1 MHKTHR
7 QRVGRNG
14 GFIILGMVVVVAILL
29 ILYMMQVS
37 TFFQGS
43 AGGLSRRDNREKPWH
58 VEDRILGK
66 ETIIKMPK
74 PPKPEIEDAFVL
86 KANVTLQQDKR
97 GVMRLDFADNGEVT
111 GLWKCVYTHKDR
123 RYSYNAAFAGNID
136 VDVMYSDDDGE
147 DESQLYFIAKG
158 SYTQIIYMEST
169 NTRTTVKG
177 TVYVTG
183 FLKGDY
189 SASGLLTVTTD
200 REWFADYEWQSLRK
214 DMVR

>member
-1 MHKTHR
+1 MLHNSHR
-7 QRVGRNG
+7 QLVGRNG
-14 GFIILGMVVVVAILL
+14 GFIVLGMLVVVAILL

-37 TFFQGS
+37 AFFQGS

-74 PPKPEIEDAFVL
+74 PPKPEIEDAFAL
-86 KANVTLQQDKR
+86 EANVTRQQDKR

-123 RYSYNAAFAGNID
+123 RYSYDAAFAGNID
-136 VDVMYSDDDGE
+136 VDVTFSDKTGE
-147 DESQLYFIAKG
+147 DKSQLYFIAKG

-169 NTRTTVKG
+169 NTRTSVKG

-200 REWFADYEWQSLRK
+200 REWFANYEWK
-214 DMVR
+214 TNPN